1 MTTNLIDGLS
11 VRPHPFLNEY
21 QSLNVLVWNGDSNG
35 EGPSGR
41 DPKVAEN
48 RDSVDDTV
56 VVIVALNRPLK
67 HNAIHSAM
75 WREIGH
81 VFSQIG
87 RIGDDCRAVL
97 LVGNGPS
104 FCAGIDVTDN
114 SFATPKSQPSDD
126 DRKDDDVARR
136 GIAWRMKLQ
145 HMQACFTAL
154 ETCPVPIVAALHG
167 VCFGAGIDLACCAD
181 IRLGAD
187 NTIFSVKEVALG
199 LAADVGTLQRFP
211 KQVGNDSLARELCLT
226 GRTFA
231 VTEALSLGWISR
243 SYPLPR
249 LVPAALQLC
258 REMSQHSPLAVQG
271 TKAAL
276 VYARDHSVAD
286 SLEQVAWY
294 NALALQGP
302 DITRAWSVSKTKR
315 RPHFARIPPYAK
327 L

>member
-1 MTTNLIDGLS
+1 MPTNLIDGLS

-21 QSLNVLVWNGDSNG
+21 KSLNVLVWNGDSNG
-35 EGPSGR
+35 EGPSS
-41 DPKVAEN
+41 DKVAEN
-48 RDSVDDTV
+48 CDRVDDNA
-56 VVIVALNRPLK
+56 VVIVALHRPLK

-87 RIGDDCRAVL
+87 RIGDDCRAVM

-104 FCAGIDVTDN
+104 FCAGIDVTDT
-114 SFATPKSQPSDD
+114 SFALPQFQMSDD
-126 DRKDDDVARR
+126 NPKDDDVARR

-145 HMQACFTAL
+145 QMQGCFTAL
-154 ETCPVPIVAALHG
+154 ETCPVPIVAVLHG

-181 IRLGAD
+181 IRLGAND
-187 NTIFSVKEVALG
+187 TMFSVKEVALG

-211 KQVGNDSLARELCLT
+211 KQVGNDSLAREVCLT
-226 GRTFA
+226 GRTFTVEEA
-231 VTEALSLGWISR
+231 VSVGWISR
-243 SYPLPR
+243 AYPLPQ

-258 REMSQHSPLAVQG
+258 REMSLHSPLAVQG

-302 DITRAWSVSKTKR
+302 DATRAWSVRKTKR